1 MDYEVH
7 GWDLAR
13 ATGQAV
19 PFEDG
24 EALRALETG
33 RQMLKPE
40 YRGPDKEFGAEV
52 PVPDDAAPMDQLVAF
67 LGRDPGWDAAVDLA
81 GRPRARQPMQA
92 MSATLALPGPVT
104 GCSSGPRCHD
114 DHGAPSRTL
123 PSLVIAFVTSTVS
136 VAD

>member
-1 MDYEVH
+1 MRCAPGATTSTATRTRTRPDPTPPASSARTPTGSSRATAEATGAAKTLPVGVLLMDYEVH

-52 PVPDDAAPMDQLVAF
+52 PVPDDASPMDQLVAF
-67 LGRDPGWDAAVDLA
+67 LGRDPGWT
-81 GRPRARQPMQA
+81 PP
-92 MSATLALPGPVT
+92 SA
-104 GCSSGPRCHD
+104 
-114 DHGAPSRTL
+114 
-123 PSLVIAFVTSTVS
+123 
-136 VAD
+136 